1 MIRAIIFDVGGVLI
15 RTEDPT
21 PRRQLEAR
29 LKLPSG
35 GAETLFFNSSMGQ
48 KGQHGQ
54 VTTDALWQWVQSEL
68 GLSPAELAAFQ
79 RDFWAGDRLDTDLV
93 DLIRRLRG
101 PYQTAIISNALDN
114 LTDVVT
120 RLYPMAD
127 AFDLIVGSASEGIM
141 KPDPRIFIRTLERL
155 GCRPDEAVFID
166 DFQHNVDGA
175 RGVGMAAIH
184 YTPGL
189 DVAAA
194 LATLGVV
201 TAA

>member
-35 GAETLFFNSSMGQ
+35 GAEALFFNSAMGQ

-54 VTTDALWQWVQSEL
+54 VTTDALWQWVQDEL
-68 GLSPAELAAFQ
+68 GLSSEELAAFQ
-79 RDFWAGDRLDTDLV
+79 TDFWAGDKLDTDLV
-93 DLIRRLRG
+93 GLIRRLRG